1 MNNSLDML
9 YQTYQ
14 MLHYITNVALWI
26 GEWGGGGWGGSRVTE
41 YLGAAV
47 AEYLVLSHPKF
58 SFTLMH
64 TCADSFPIAAIFQE
78 DAKT

>member
-14 MLHYITNVALWI
+14 MLHYITNVALWM
-26 GEWGGGGWGGSRVTE
+26 GGGGGGGGEQSYWIFGSSR
-41 YLGAAV
+41 V
-47 AEYLVLSHPKF
+47 AEYLVLSHLKF